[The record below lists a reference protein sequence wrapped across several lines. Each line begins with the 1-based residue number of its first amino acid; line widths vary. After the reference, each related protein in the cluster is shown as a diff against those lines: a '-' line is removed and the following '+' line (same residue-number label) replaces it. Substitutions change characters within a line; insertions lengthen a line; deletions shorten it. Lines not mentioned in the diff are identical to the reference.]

1 MLRACWMPK
10 TGGEVSSRVVCF
22 WSEMRLVA
30 MEKALF
36 VSTLV
41 RVCPSR
47 LLPGHVFFV
56 DLEMV
61 VCTQLVAAG
70 GGELLFEILVLG
82 RYDSVGRLV
91 ADCAQ
96 SVTSGSQ
103 I

>member
-1 MLRACWMPK
+1 MLRACRMPK

-56 DLEMV
+56 D
-61 VCTQLVAAG
+61 
-70 GGELLFEILVLG
+70 
-82 RYDSVGRLV
+82 
-91 ADCAQ
+91 
-96 SVTSGSQ
+96 
-103 I
+103 